1 MVVVVEGAARPVAG
15 DPAAQVTVV
24 AARGS
29 GDDEIVAQVE
39 QVQRS
44 GTSLAAAPILVVTAD
59 RELRERCSRA
69 GAVVVGPQ
77 WWLQLG
83 TEN

>member
-1 MVVVVEGAARPVAG
+1 VVVVVEGAARLAG
-15 DPAAQVTVV
+15 EDAAPDVSVV

-39 QVQRS
+39 RS
-44 GTSLAAAPILVVTAD
+44 RRRQSGAPIVVVTAD
-59 RELRERCSRA
+59 RELRRRCIGA

-77 WWLQLG
+77 WWRRLG
-83 TEN
+83 SPD